1 MDEQHGC
8 KRPAISRRPASRT
21 PLRSLVYHWRRQ
33 ADASPPSP
41 HSVSDSA
48 LEVSDRRRRSAA
60 CAECWRECRAAWT
73 GPKSAR
79 TRPTATRVRGIAI
92 VMTEKDTGSK
102 QRRRGQ
108 GVPPGGGAGDGGPDD
123 DLISRLPDEVLGC
136 VITLLPT
143 KNGAR
148 TQILSRRGGPCGAS
162 PLSTSRPVSLAAAAT
177 FATTN
182 AWPPGSAGC

>member
-1 MDEQHGC
+1 M
-8 KRPAISRRPASRT
+8 
-21 PLRSLVYHWRRQ
+21 
-33 ADASPPSP
+33 
-41 HSVSDSA
+41 
-48 LEVSDRRRRSAA
+48 
-60 CAECWRECRAAWT
+60 AAWT

-92 VMTEKDTGSK
+92 VMAEKDTGSK
-102 QRRRGQ
+102 QRRRDQ

-148 TQILSRRGGPCGAS
+148 NQILSRRWRPLWRFAPLNLEAGFVGSCGDVRDDERLAARLRRLLSAHEAPRPPLLPHVPRGARPAS
-162 PLSTSRPVSLAAAAT
+162 RRRTIAPVSPSPRRPGVRARALSRP
-177 FATTN
+177 
-182 AWPPGSAGC
+182 